1 MEKQIGRDRVKD
13 SASLMGT
20 SGVIRNPVLPG
31 FHPDPSIL
39 RVEDD
44 YYIATSTF
52 EWFPGVQINHSKDLI
67 HWDLVGYP
75 LTRVSQLNMMGE
87 EDSCGVWAPC
97 LSYDK
102 GRFYLIYTDVKSFIG
117 NFKDTHNYL
126 VTAEDI
132 HGPWSEPIYLN
143 SSGFDPSMF
152 HDRDGRKYLVN
163 MVMDHR
169 SYSVSKFAGIVLQ
182 EYSEA
187 ERKLVGP
194 KKVIFK
200 GSHLGV
206 TEGPHLYWKDGYY
219 YLMTAEGGT
228 GYRHAV
234 TVARSWKID
243 GPYEVAPNTP
253 MVTSRYFPTHALQ
266 KAGHGSL
273 VETPDHQWYLAHLC
287 SRPVGPERRCILGR
301 ETSIQK
307 VKWVEDWPMLE
318 DGTCLPQVE
327 VALPISEK
335 QRIESIKNTG
345 SATADN
351 DENGKTERAKVADEN
366 VKMWKNMNM
375 PQIYEDFDGDTWSL
389 HLQSLRIPLGDRAS
403 LTERPGWLRLYGAE
417 SLNSHF
423 TQTLLGCR
431 QQSFYM
437 EAETKVEFQPE
448 NFKQMAGLAYY
459 YNTQCYY
466 YLHITWDDQ
475 FGRIISIMKNDLG
488 KGSYPI
494 GMGVPI
500 PEEGPVWL
508 KLTTRKE
515 TAQFSYSLDGENYIE
530 IGEPLD
536 ATILSDDYFDQ
547 TGHGMFTGAFVAI
560 CCQDT
565 GGEKKFA
572 DFDWLCVKNS

>member
-1 MEKQIGRDRVKD
+1 MQAGFSNRMIQ
-13 SASLMGT
+13 
-20 SGVIRNPVLPG
+20 NPVLSG

-39 RVEDD
+39 RVKDD

-52 EWFPGVQINHSKDLI
+52 EWFPGVQINHSKDLV
-67 HWDLVGYP
+67 HWDLLGYP
-75 LTRVSQLNMMGE
+75 LTRVSQLNMIGE

-117 NFKDTHNYL
+117 SFKDTHNYL
-126 VTAEDI
+126 VTAENI

-143 SSGFDPSMF
+143 SSGFDPSLF

-169 SYSVSKFAGIVLQ
+169 SYSASKFAGIVLQ

-228 GYRHAV
+228 GYHHAV
-234 TVARSWKID
+234 TVARSRNID

-253 MVTSRYFPTHALQ
+253 MLTSRYFPTHELQ

-287 SRPVGPERRCILGR
+287 SRPVGQERRCILGR
-301 ETSIQK
+301 ETAIQK
-307 VKWVEDWPMLE
+307 VKWVEDWPVLE
-318 DGTCLPQVE
+318 DGTCLPQME
-327 VALPISEK
+327 VAAPMAGN
-335 QRIESIKNTG
+335 QKNNT
-345 SATADN
+345 
-351 DENGKTERAKVADEN
+351 EEGKVRDGVEAKEID
-366 VKMWKNMNM
+366 MSGPWF
-375 PQIYEDFDGDTWSL
+375 YEDFDGDTWSL
-389 HLQSLRIPLGDRAS
+389 HLQSLRIPLDDRAS
-403 LTERPGWLRLYGAE
+403 LTDRPGWLRLYGAE

-423 TQTLLGCR
+423 TQSLLGCR

-475 FGRIISIMKNDLG
+475 FGRILSIIKNDLG

-494 GMGVPI
+494 GMGVSI
-500 PEEGPVWL
+500 PEKGPVWL
-508 KLTTRKE
+508 KPTTRKE
-515 TAQFSYSLDGENYIE
+515 TAQFSYALDGENYRE

-565 GGEKKFA
+565 SGERKAA
-572 DFDWLCVKNS
+572 DFDWIRVNMIV

>member
-1 MEKQIGRDRVKD
+1 MNVQALDDKEVWNMQ
-13 SASLMGT
+13 ASFSNRM
-20 SGVIRNPVLPG
+20 IQNPVLSG

-39 RVEDD
+39 RVKDD

-52 EWFPGVQINHSKDLI
+52 EWFPGVQINHSKDLV
-67 HWDLVGYP
+67 HWDLLGYP
-75 LTRVSQLNMMGE
+75 LTRVSQLNMIGE

-117 NFKDTHNYL
+117 SFKDTHNYL

-143 SSGFDPSMF
+143 SSGFDPSLF

-169 SYSVSKFAGIVLQ
+169 SYSASKFAGIVLQ

-228 GYRHAV
+228 GYHHAV
-234 TVARSWKID
+234 TVARSRNID

-253 MVTSRYFPTHALQ
+253 MLTSRYFPTHELQ

-287 SRPVGPERRCILGR
+287 SRPVGQERRCILGR
-301 ETSIQK
+301 ETAIQK
-307 VKWVEDWPMLE
+307 VKWVEDWPVLE
-318 DGTCLPQVE
+318 DGTCLPQME
-327 VALPISEK
+327 VAAPMAGN
-335 QRIESIKNTG
+335 QKNNT
-345 SATADN
+345 
-351 DENGKTERAKVADEN
+351 EEGKVRDGVETKEID
-366 VKMWKNMNM
+366 MSGPWF
-375 PQIYEDFDGDTWSL
+375 YEDFDGDTWSL
-389 HLQSLRIPLGDRAS
+389 HLQSLRIPLDDRAS
-403 LTERPGWLRLYGAE
+403 LTDRPGWLRLYGAE

-423 TQTLLGCR
+423 TQSLLGCR

-475 FGRIISIMKNDLG
+475 FGRILSIIKNDLG

-494 GMGVPI
+494 GMGVSI
-500 PEEGPVWL
+500 PENGPVWL

-515 TAQFSYSLDGENYIE
+515 TAQFSYALDGENYRE

-565 GGEKKFA
+565 SGERKAA
-572 DFDWLCVKNS
+572 DFDWIRVNMIV

>member
-1 MEKQIGRDRVKD
+1 MNVQALDDKEVWNMQ
-13 SASLMGT
+13 ASFSNRM
-20 SGVIRNPVLPG
+20 IQNPVLSG

-52 EWFPGVQINHSKDLI
+52 EWFPGVQINHSKDLV
-67 HWDLVGYP
+67 HWDLLGYP
-75 LTRVSQLNMMGE
+75 LTRVSQLNMIGE

-117 NFKDTHNYL
+117 SFKDTHNYL

-143 SSGFDPSMF
+143 SSGFDPSLF

-169 SYSVSKFAGIVLQ
+169 SYSASKFAGIVLQ

-228 GYRHAV
+228 GYHHAV
-234 TVARSWKID
+234 TVARSRNVD

-253 MVTSRYFPTHALQ
+253 MLTSRYFPTHELQ

-287 SRPVGPERRCILGR
+287 SRPVGQERRCILGR
-301 ETSIQK
+301 ETAIQK
-307 VKWVEDWPMLE
+307 VKWVEDWPVLE
-318 DGTCLPQVE
+318 DGTCLPQME
-327 VALPISEK
+327 VAAPMAGN
-335 QRIESIKNTG
+335 QKNNT
-345 SATADN
+345 
-351 DENGKTERAKVADEN
+351 EEGKVRDGVEAKEID
-366 VKMWKNMNM
+366 MSGPWF
-375 PQIYEDFDGDTWSL
+375 YEDFDGDTWSL
-389 HLQSLRIPLGDRAS
+389 HLQSLRIPLDDRAS
-403 LTERPGWLRLYGAE
+403 LTDRPGWLRLYGAE

-423 TQTLLGCR
+423 TQSLLGCR

-466 YLHITWDDQ
+466 YLHITRDDQ
-475 FGRIISIMKNDLG
+475 FGRILSIIKNDLG

-500 PEEGPVWL
+500 PEKDPVWL

-515 TAQFSYSLDGENYIE
+515 TAQFSYALDGENYRE

-565 GGEKKFA
+565 SGERKAA
-572 DFDWLCVKNS
+572 DFDWIRVNMIV

>member
-1 MEKQIGRDRVKD
+1 MNNIKNAAEN
-13 SASLMGT
+13 
-20 SGVIRNPVLPG
+20 GVIRNPVLPG

-39 RVEDD
+39 RVDDD

-75 LTRVSQLNMMGE
+75 LTRVSQLNMIGE

-117 NFKDTHNYL
+117 SFKDTHNYL
-126 VTAEDI
+126 VTAESI

-143 SSGFDPSMF
+143 SSGFDPSLF

-182 EYSEA
+182 EYSES
-187 ERKLVGP
+187 EKKLIGP

-234 TVARSWKID
+234 TVARSRNLD

-253 MVTSRYFPTHALQ
+253 MVTSRYFPTHELQ

-301 ETSIQK
+301 ETAIQK
-307 VKWVEDWPMLE
+307 VKWVKDWPVLE

-327 VALPISEK
+327 VEAPVPGFEG
-335 QRIESIKNTG
+335 QTIESMKNIGTV
-345 SATADN
+345 TAGN
-351 DENGKTERAKVADEN
+351 ENGKT
-366 VKMWKNMNM
+366 WKDVRTEEGIETRVMEGNT

-423 TQTLLGCR
+423 TQSLLGCR

-475 FGRIISIMKNDLG
+475 FGRILSIMKNDLS

-500 PEEGPVWL
+500 PKEGPVWL
-508 KLTTRKE
+508 KLTTKKE
-515 TAQFSYSLDGENYIE
+515 TAQFSYSLDGEHYVE
-530 IGEPLD
+530 IGAPLD

-565 GGEKKFA
+565 SGERKPA
-572 DFDWLCVKNS
+572 DFDWIHVKNLL

>member
-1 MEKQIGRDRVKD
+1 M
-13 SASLMGT
+13 
-20 SGVIRNPVLPG
+20 N
-31 FHPDPSIL
+31 
-39 RVEDD
+39 
-44 YYIATSTF
+44 
-52 EWFPGVQINHSKDLI
+52 VQAL
-67 HWDLVGYP
+67 
-75 LTRVSQLNMMGE
+75 E
-87 EDSCGVWAPC
+87 
-97 LSYDK
+97 DK
-102 GRFYLIYTDVKSFIG
+102 GRFYLIYADVKSFIG
-117 NFKDTHNYL
+117 SFKDTHNYL

-143 SSGFDPSMF
+143 SSGFDPSLF

-169 SYSVSKFAGIVLQ
+169 SYSASKFAGIVLQ

-228 GYRHAV
+228 GYHHAV
-234 TVARSWKID
+234 TVARSRNID

-253 MVTSRYFPTHALQ
+253 MLTSRYFPTHELQ

-287 SRPVGPERRCILGR
+287 SRPVGQERRCILGR
-301 ETSIQK
+301 ETAIQK
-307 VKWVEDWPMLE
+307 VKWVEDWPVLE
-318 DGTCLPQVE
+318 DGTCLPQM
-327 VALPISEK
+327 
-335 QRIESIKNTG
+335 
-345 SATADN
+345 
-351 DENGKTERAKVADEN
+351 KVAAPMAGN
-366 VKMWKNMNM
+366 QKNNTEEGKVRDGVEAKEIDMSG
-375 PQIYEDFDGDTWSL
+375 PWFYEDFDGDTWSL
-389 HLQSLRIPLGDRAS
+389 HLQSLRIPLDDRAS
-403 LTERPGWLRLYGAE
+403 LTDRPGWLRLYGAE

-423 TQTLLGCR
+423 TQSLLGCR

-475 FGRIISIMKNDLG
+475 FGRILSIIKNDLG

-494 GMGVPI
+494 GMGVSI
-500 PEEGPVWL
+500 PEKGPVWL

-515 TAQFSYSLDGENYIE
+515 TAQFSYALDGENYRE

-565 GGEKKFA
+565 SGERKAA
-572 DFDWLCVKNS
+572 DFDWIRVNMIV

>member
-1 MEKQIGRDRVKD
+1 MQAGFSNRMIQ
-13 SASLMGT
+13 
-20 SGVIRNPVLPG
+20 NPVLSG

-39 RVEDD
+39 RVKDD

-52 EWFPGVQINHSKDLI
+52 EWFPGVQINHSKDLV
-67 HWDLVGYP
+67 HWDLLGYP
-75 LTRVSQLNMMGE
+75 LTRVSQLNMIGE

-117 NFKDTHNYL
+117 SFKDTHNYL
-126 VTAEDI
+126 VTAENI

-143 SSGFDPSMF
+143 SSGFDPSLF

-169 SYSVSKFAGIVLQ
+169 SYSASKFAGIVLQ

-228 GYRHAV
+228 GYHHAV
-234 TVARSWKID
+234 TVARSRNID

-253 MVTSRYFPTHALQ
+253 MLTSRYFPTHELQ

-287 SRPVGPERRCILGR
+287 SRPVGQERRCILGR
-301 ETSIQK
+301 ETAIQK
-307 VKWVEDWPMLE
+307 VKWVEDWPVLE
-318 DGTCLPQVE
+318 DGTCLPQME
-327 VALPISEK
+327 VAAPMAGN
-335 QRIESIKNTG
+335 QKNNTEEG
-345 SATADN
+345 KIRDGVETKEIDM
-351 DENGKTERAKVADEN
+351 NGP
-366 VKMWKNMNM
+366 WF
-375 PQIYEDFDGDTWSL
+375 YEDFDGDTWSL
-389 HLQSLRIPLGDRAS
+389 HLQSLRIPLDDRAS
-403 LTERPGWLRLYGAE
+403 LTDRPGWLRLYGAE

-423 TQTLLGCR
+423 TQSLLGCR

-475 FGRIISIMKNDLG
+475 FGRILSIIKNDLG
-488 KGSYPI
+488 KGSHPI
-494 GMGVPI
+494 GMGVSI
-500 PEEGPVWL
+500 PEKGPVWL

-515 TAQFSYSLDGENYIE
+515 TAQFSYALDGENYRE
-530 IGEPLD
+530 IGELLD

-565 GGEKKFA
+565 SGERKAA
-572 DFDWLCVKNS
+572 DFDWIRVNMIV

>member
-1 MEKQIGRDRVKD
+1 MQ
-13 SASLMGT
+13 ASFSNRM
-20 SGVIRNPVLPG
+20 IQNPVLSG

-39 RVEDD
+39 RVKDD

-52 EWFPGVQINHSKDLI
+52 EWFPGVQINHSKDLV
-67 HWDLVGYP
+67 HWDLLGYP
-75 LTRVSQLNMMGE
+75 LTRVSQLNMIGE

-117 NFKDTHNYL
+117 SFKDTHNYL

-143 SSGFDPSMF
+143 SSGFDPSLF

-169 SYSVSKFAGIVLQ
+169 SYSASKFAGIVLQ

-228 GYRHAV
+228 GYHHAV
-234 TVARSWKID
+234 TVARSRNID

-253 MVTSRYFPTHALQ
+253 MLTSRYFPTHELQ

-287 SRPVGPERRCILGR
+287 SRPVGQERRCILGR
-301 ETSIQK
+301 ETAIQK
-307 VKWVEDWPMLE
+307 VKWAEEWPVLE
-318 DGTCLPQVE
+318 DGTCLPQME
-327 VALPISEK
+327 VAAPMAGN
-335 QRIESIKNTG
+335 QKNNTEEG
-345 SATADN
+345 KVRDGVETKEIDM
-351 DENGKTERAKVADEN
+351 NGP
-366 VKMWKNMNM
+366 WF
-375 PQIYEDFDGDTWSL
+375 YEDFDGDTWSL
-389 HLQSLRIPLGDRAS
+389 HLQSLRIPLDDRAS
-403 LTERPGWLRLYGAE
+403 LTDRPGWLRLYGAE

-423 TQTLLGCR
+423 TQSLLGCR

-448 NFKQMAGLAYY
+448 NFKQMAGLVYY

-475 FGRIISIMKNDLG
+475 FGRILSIMKNDLG

-494 GMGVPI
+494 GMGVSI
-500 PEEGPVWL
+500 QENGPVWL

-515 TAQFSYSLDGENYIE
+515 TAQFSYALDGENYRE

-565 GGEKKFA
+565 SGERKAA
-572 DFDWLCVKNS
+572 DFDWIRVNMIV

>member
-1 MEKQIGRDRVKD
+1 MNVQALDDKEVWNMQ
-13 SASLMGT
+13 ASFSNRM
-20 SGVIRNPVLPG
+20 IQNPVLSG

-39 RVEDD
+39 RVKDD

-52 EWFPGVQINHSKDLI
+52 EWFPGVQINHSKDLV
-67 HWDLVGYP
+67 HWDLLGYP
-75 LTRVSQLNMMGE
+75 LTRVSQLNMIGE

-117 NFKDTHNYL
+117 SFKDTHNYL

-143 SSGFDPSMF
+143 SSGFDPSLL

-169 SYSVSKFAGIVLQ
+169 SYSASKFAGIVLQ

-228 GYRHAV
+228 GYHHAV
-234 TVARSWKID
+234 TVARSRNID

-253 MVTSRYFPTHALQ
+253 MLTSRYFPTHELQ

-287 SRPVGPERRCILGR
+287 SRPVGQERRCILGR
-301 ETSIQK
+301 ETAIQK
-307 VKWVEDWPMLE
+307 VKWVEDWPVLE
-318 DGTCLPQVE
+318 DGTCLPQM
-327 VALPISEK
+327 
-335 QRIESIKNTG
+335 
-345 SATADN
+345 
-351 DENGKTERAKVADEN
+351 KVAAPMAGN
-366 VKMWKNMNM
+366 QKNNTEEGKVRDGVEAKEIDMSG
-375 PQIYEDFDGDTWSL
+375 PWFYEDFDGDTWSL
-389 HLQSLRIPLGDRAS
+389 HLQSLRIPLDDRAS
-403 LTERPGWLRLYGAE
+403 LTDRPGWLRLYGAE

-423 TQTLLGCR
+423 TQSLLGCR

-475 FGRIISIMKNDLG
+475 FGRILSIIKNDLG

-494 GMGVPI
+494 GMGVSI
-500 PEEGPVWL
+500 PEKGPVWL

-515 TAQFSYSLDGENYIE
+515 TAQFSYALDGENYRE

-565 GGEKKFA
+565 SGERKAA
-572 DFDWLCVKNS
+572 DFDWIRVNMIV

>member
-1 MEKQIGRDRVKD
+1 MNVQALDDKEVWNMQAGFSNRMIQ
-13 SASLMGT
+13 
-20 SGVIRNPVLPG
+20 NPVLSG

-52 EWFPGVQINHSKDLI
+52 EWFPGVQINHSKDLVY
-67 HWDLVGYP
+67 WDLLGYP
-75 LTRVSQLNMMGE
+75 LTRVSQLNMIGE

-117 NFKDTHNYL
+117 SFKDTHNYL

-143 SSGFDPSMF
+143 SSGFDPSLF

-169 SYSVSKFAGIVLQ
+169 SYSASKFAGIVLQ

-228 GYRHAV
+228 GYHHAV
-234 TVARSWKID
+234 TVARSRNID

-253 MVTSRYFPTHALQ
+253 MLTSRYFPTHELQ
-266 KAGHGSL
+266 KAGHGSM

-287 SRPVGPERRCILGR
+287 SRPVGQERRCILGR
-301 ETSIQK
+301 ETAIQK
-307 VKWVEDWPMLE
+307 VKWVEDWPVLE
-318 DGTCLPQVE
+318 DGTCLPQME
-327 VALPISEK
+327 VAAPMAGN
-335 QRIESIKNTG
+335 QKNNT
-345 SATADN
+345 
-351 DENGKTERAKVADEN
+351 EEGKVRDGVEAKEID
-366 VKMWKNMNM
+366 MSGPWF
-375 PQIYEDFDGDTWSL
+375 YEDFDGDTWSL
-389 HLQSLRIPLGDRAS
+389 HLQSLRIPLDDRAS
-403 LTERPGWLRLYGAE
+403 LTDRPGWLRLYGAE

-423 TQTLLGCR
+423 TQSLLGCR

-475 FGRIISIMKNDLG
+475 FGRILSIIKNDLG
-488 KGSYPI
+488 KGSHPI
-494 GMGVPI
+494 GMGVSI
-500 PEEGPVWL
+500 PEKGPVWL

-515 TAQFSYSLDGENYIE
+515 TAQFSYALDGENYRE

-565 GGEKKFA
+565 SGERKAA
-572 DFDWLCVKNS
+572 DFDWIRVNMIV

>member
-1 MEKQIGRDRVKD
+1 MNVQALDDKEVWNMQ
-13 SASLMGT
+13 ASFSNRM
-20 SGVIRNPVLPG
+20 IQNPVLSG

-52 EWFPGVQINHSKDLI
+52 EWFPGVQINHSKDLV
-67 HWDLVGYP
+67 HWDLLGYP
-75 LTRVSQLNMMGE
+75 LTRVSQLNMIGE

-117 NFKDTHNYL
+117 SFKDTHNYL
-126 VTAEDI
+126 VMAENI

-143 SSGFDPSMF
+143 SSGFDPSLF

-169 SYSVSKFAGIVLQ
+169 SYSASKFAGIVLQ
-182 EYSEA
+182 EYSEE

-228 GYRHAV
+228 GYHHAV
-234 TVARSWKID
+234 TVARSRNID

-253 MVTSRYFPTHALQ
+253 MLTSRYFPTHELQ

-287 SRPVGPERRCILGR
+287 SRPVGQERRCILGR
-301 ETSIQK
+301 ETAIQK
-307 VKWVEDWPMLE
+307 VKWVEDWPVLE
-318 DGTCLPQVE
+318 DGTCLPQME
-327 VALPISEK
+327 VAAPMAGN
-335 QRIESIKNTG
+335 QKNNT
-345 SATADN
+345 
-351 DENGKTERAKVADEN
+351 EEGKVRDGVEAKEID
-366 VKMWKNMNM
+366 MSGPWF
-375 PQIYEDFDGDTWSL
+375 YEDFDGDTWSL
-389 HLQSLRIPLGDRAS
+389 HLQSLRIPLDGRAS
-403 LTERPGWLRLYGAE
+403 LTDRPGWLRLYGAE

-423 TQTLLGCR
+423 TQSLLGCR

-475 FGRIISIMKNDLG
+475 FGRILSIIKNDLG

-494 GMGVPI
+494 GMGVSI
-500 PEEGPVWL
+500 PEKGPVWL

-515 TAQFSYSLDGENYIE
+515 TAQFSYALDGENYRE

-565 GGEKKFA
+565 SGERKAA
-572 DFDWLCVKNS
+572 DFDWIRVNMIV

>member
-1 MEKQIGRDRVKD
+1 MQAGFSNRMIQ
-13 SASLMGT
+13 
-20 SGVIRNPVLPG
+20 NPVLSG

-52 EWFPGVQINHSKDLI
+52 EWFPGVQINHSKDLV
-67 HWDLVGYP
+67 HWDLLGYP
-75 LTRVSQLNMMGE
+75 LTRVSQLNMIGE

-102 GRFYLIYTDVKSFIG
+102 GRFYLIYTDVKSFVG
-117 NFKDTHNYL
+117 SFKDTHNYL

-143 SSGFDPSMF
+143 SSGFDPSLF

-169 SYSVSKFAGIVLQ
+169 SYSASKFAGIVLQ

-228 GYRHAV
+228 GYHHAV
-234 TVARSWKID
+234 TVARSRNID

-253 MVTSRYFPTHALQ
+253 MLTSRYFPTHELQ

-287 SRPVGPERRCILGR
+287 SRPVGQERRCILGR
-301 ETSIQK
+301 ETAIQK
-307 VKWVEDWPMLE
+307 VKWVEDWPVLE
-318 DGTCLPQVE
+318 DGTCLPQME
-327 VALPISEK
+327 VAAPMAGN
-335 QRIESIKNTG
+335 QKNNT
-345 SATADN
+345 
-351 DENGKTERAKVADEN
+351 EEGKVRDGVEAKEID
-366 VKMWKNMNM
+366 MSGPWF
-375 PQIYEDFDGDTWSL
+375 YEDFDGDTWSL
-389 HLQSLRIPLGDRAS
+389 HLQSLRIPLDDRAS
-403 LTERPGWLRLYGAE
+403 LTDRPGWLRLYGAE

-423 TQTLLGCR
+423 TQSLLGCR

-475 FGRIISIMKNDLG
+475 FGRILSIIKNDLG

-494 GMGVPI
+494 GMGVSI
-500 PEEGPVWL
+500 LEKGPVWL

-515 TAQFSYSLDGENYIE
+515 TAQFSYALDGENYRE

-565 GGEKKFA
+565 SGERKAA
-572 DFDWLCVKNS
+572 DFDWIRVNMIV